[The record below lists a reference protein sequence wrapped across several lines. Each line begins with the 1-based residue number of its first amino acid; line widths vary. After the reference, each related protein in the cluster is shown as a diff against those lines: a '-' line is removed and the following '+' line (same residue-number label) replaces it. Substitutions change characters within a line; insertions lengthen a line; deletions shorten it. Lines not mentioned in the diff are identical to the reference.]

1 LQRNTRLI
9 TSKSHTVANL
19 ASNVSVLV
27 YPIQASTKD
36 SAIRIEFEFE
46 FLFCLC
52 GCASMRKRAGI
63 GWGYGLLLADD
74 IPTFLLQLFTVRGPA
89 AATTAAATNAAA
101 VLTACL
107 LAAGVLLVLVLL

>member
-1 LQRNTRLI
+1 
-9 TSKSHTVANL
+9 
-19 ASNVSVLV
+19 
-27 YPIQASTKD
+27 
-36 SAIRIEFEFE
+36 
-46 FLFCLC
+46 
-52 GCASMRKRAGI
+52 MRKRAGI